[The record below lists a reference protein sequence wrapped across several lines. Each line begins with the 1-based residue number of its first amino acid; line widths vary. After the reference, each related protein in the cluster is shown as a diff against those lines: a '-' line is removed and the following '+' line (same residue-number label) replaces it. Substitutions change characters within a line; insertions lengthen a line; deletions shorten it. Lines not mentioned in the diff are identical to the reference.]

1 MWLTE
6 GNDHKSFA
14 ELYAEYWRELGLN
27 VDIYVT
33 EESLLTASMNAN
45 EIPMRIFYCN
55 GPSFW
60 PFLDWGINIWA
71 PMYNAW
77 FTAGGESADGEFLG
91 CPDRAA
97 GYNSNIWE
105 CRANFS
111 YFADHHYTY
120 YFPVP
125 REMCGKEFKIHILG
139 LDEENKKYGVNVYLC
154 DDKTEVTGIETDV
167 EF

>member
-1 MWLTE
+1 MVFVQTQLIGDRSGYRLGVAGQHHGLADACGLQAPDGLRAVGLDHVRDEQITGILPLDGHMHE
-6 GNDHKSFA
+6 GA
-14 ELYAEYWRELGLN
+14 RLGHF
-27 VDIYVT
+27 
-33 EESLLTASMNAN
+33 
-45 EIPMRIFYCN
+45 R
-55 GPSFW
+55 
-60 PFLDWGINIWA
+60 
-71 PMYNAW
+71 
-77 FTAGGESADGEFLG
+77 GGEAQF

-139 LDEENKKYGVNVYLC
+139 LDEGNKKYGVNVYLC
-154 DDKTEVTGIETDV
+154 DDKTEVTGIEADV